1 MNFTDLGTP
10 VDCDIRY
17 VCNFI
22 CEYLT
27 DKLLDQNPASDFEI
41 RIAYQR
47 DTFFVFG
54 TISENLNLFFN
65 TWIPEALRM
74 FPGINSLSQCGIVN
88 MVESLKIV
96 ERGDKSCFSE
106 ASNKTEKYLPQTSML
121 ILDIVSYLN
130 EENKKNKDSIY
141 LKSVDF
147 VNASESVKIDE
158 LTFVSK
164 EIAESLENKI
174 RSDLSGFSEIKSF
187 LKESSVF
194 TFKRIESVDNLAG
207 QFAVSSQKKNFD
219 VRRSFN
225 FLPGVGHSINSF
237 YRVGPL
243 VARWIAVSLV
253 QADLCSEVKV
263 VVKSLKSSPEV
274 EVNVHSSNLTE
285 SEYNDARLVKIVK
298 KNFDLNLNALAS
310 ELDLNKIIFHYFA
323 GTVENL
329 FKPELKWES
338 PKVLDITED

>member
-1 MNFTDLGTP
+1 MNFNDLGTP
-10 VDCDIRY
+10 VDCDVRY

-47 DTFFVFG
+47 DTFFVLG
-54 TISENLNLFFN
+54 TISEDLNLFFN

-88 MVESLKIV
+88 MAESSKIV
-96 ERGDKSCFSE
+96 ERGDMSSFSE
-106 ASNKTEKYLPQTSML
+106 ASSKTEKYLPQTSML
-121 ILDIVSYLN
+121 VLDIVSYLS
-130 EENKKNKDSIY
+130 EENRKNKNSVY

-147 VNASESVKIDE
+147 ANASDSVKINE

-164 EIAESLENKI
+164 EIVESLEAKI

-187 LKESSVF
+187 FKEDSVF
-194 TFKRIESVDNLAG
+194 TFKKIESVDNLAG

-225 FLPGVGHSINSF
+225 FLPGIGHSINSF
-237 YRVGPL
+237 YRIGPL

-253 QADLCSEVKV
+253 HADLCSEVKV

-274 EVNVHSSNLTE
+274 KVDVHSSNLAE
-285 SEYNDARLVKIVK
+285 SEYNDVRLVKIVK
-298 KNFDLNLNALAS
+298 KNFDLNLKALAS
-310 ELDLNKIIFHYFA
+310 ELDLSKIIFQSFA
-323 GTVENL
+323 GSVENL
-329 FKPELKWES
+329 FKPELKWET
-338 PKVLDITED
+338 PKVLEITED